1 MVVICYA
8 SDVIEYDRRTPE
20 LSNALLHMKQD
31 ITSIEKKTLK
41 PRLRLKLILDIDID
55 IDIPARNALETWHI
69 HMISYKKDINF

>member
-1 MVVICYA
+1 MVVMYDA
-8 SDVIEYDRRTPE
+8 SGIIEYDRRTPE

-55 IDIPARNALETWHI
+55 IPARNALETWHI